1 MNATANLPQ
10 IIQGGM
16 GVGVSGWPL
25 ARAVAKAGGLGV
37 VSGTLIDTVMV
48 RRLQKGDPGGE
59 VRRALQH
66 FPITE
71 IAADVVRRYFLA
83 EGRSDGEG
91 YRLLPLW
98 RSSSGEAR
106 KSINML
112 AAFVEVFLAKEGHE
126 GAIGINL
133 LTKIQLPNLSAL
145 YGAILAG
152 VDYVLMGAGI
162 PREIPLAL
170 DRLSAH
176 RSASLRFE
184 VEGGRSGEPQ
194 ILTFDPESY
203 WTSPPPAVNRPKFL
217 AIVSGDTL
225 ATVLA
230 RKTVG
235 RIDGFI
241 VERHI
246 AGGHNAPPRGK
257 DRREG
262 SAEPEYDDRDEADL
276 AKIGV
281 LGLPFW
287 LAGGMGE
294 EGSLASALSTGAAGI
309 QVGTLFA
316 YCRESGMEA
325 ALKQSVVEAVRQG
338 EAEVRTDARASPT
351 GFPFK
356 LVEWPGSDAKD
367 YGRKRIC
374 DLGYLRTAYLRE
386 DGRIGYRC
394 PAEPVEDYLK
404 KGGKI
409 EDTEGRRCLCN
420 GLLSTVGLGQLR
432 NDGALEPPLVTSG
445 NQLEAMGTFIGDR
458 QEYGAQDVVNYLL
471 GGTVTP

>member
-1 MNATANLPQ
+1 
-10 IIQGGM
+10 M

-25 ARAVAKAGGLGV
+25 ARAVAIAGELGV
-37 VSGTLIDTVMV
+37 VSGTLIDTVMI
-48 RRLQKGDPGGE
+48 RRLQDGDPGGD
-59 VRRALQH
+59 VRRALKH
-66 FPITE
+66 FPIPAL
-71 IAADVVRRYFLA
+71 AAEAVRRYFR
-83 EGRSDGEG
+83 EGGRSNAAE

-98 RSSSGEAR
+98 RSASGEAR

-112 AAFVEVFLAKEGHE
+112 AAFVEVFLAKEGHA
-126 GAIGINL
+126 GMIGINL

-145 YGAILAG
+145 YGAMLAG

-162 PREIPLAL
+162 PREIPVAL
-170 DRLSAH
+170 DRLAEH
-176 RSASLRFE
+176 GSASLRFE
-184 VEGGRSGEPQ
+184 VEGWRSSEPEV
-194 ILTFDPESY
+194 LTFDPSSY
-203 WTSPPPAVNRPKFL
+203 WTSPPPAISRPKFL

-241 VERHI
+241 VEGHI
-246 AGGHNAPPRGK
+246 AGGHNAPPRGR

-262 SAEPEYDDRDEADL
+262 SAEPQYDGRDEANL
-276 AKIGV
+276 EKIAA

-294 EGSLASALSTGAAGI
+294 ETSLASALGAGATGI

-316 YCRESGMEA
+316 YCRESGMDAE
-325 ALKQSVVEAVRQG
+325 LKLSVLEAVRRG
-338 EAEVRTDARASPT
+338 EAAVRTDARASPT

-356 LVEWPGSDAKD
+356 LVEWPGRSSQEPS
-367 YGRKRIC
+367 RKRIC

-394 PAEPVEDYLK
+394 PAEPVEDYLR

-420 GLLSTVGLGQLR
+420 GLMATVGLGQPR
-432 NDGALEPPLVTSG
+432 EDGEVEPPLVTSG
-445 NQLEAMGTFIGDR
+445 NQLEAMGAFIGDR
-458 QEYGAQDVVNYLL
+458 LEYGAQDVVDYLL
-471 GGTVTP
+471 GRNAAIERPAGQR